1 MKPTPISIYI
11 HWPFCLSLC
20 PYCDFNSHVS
30 SSIDHNTWLEAY
42 KKELAHFSDRIAARP
57 VRSIF
62 FGGGTPSLMEPTT
75 VLELI
80 SAISD
85 IAIVDKHTEI
95 TLEANPTSYESEK
108 FKEFKAAGINRV
120 SIGVQSLRN
129 ERLKSLGRKHS
140 SQNALEAIKS
150 AAKLFDKYSFDL
162 MYATQNQRLEEWQ
175 DELKEALEFAG
186 GHISL
191 YQLTIE
197 KGTPFFKLYN
207 EKKLILPSNDE
218 AADMYEWTNEYLQQ
232 NQYKRYEISN
242 YAISGHECLHNLCY
256 WNYDEYI
263 GIGPGAH
270 SRLHNRS
277 LSKIATARQAQ
288 GAYGAQN
295 RSILNVCED
304 SSTGATP
311 QLSAEVEFQKRSNKD
326 GIVAVMMTHNPQT
339 WLNKVNEFG
348 HGIQTQSQLSKIEAI
363 EEVLMMGTRL
373 QAGIEEKKFQEIT
386 GANFLETLNIETIEQ
401 LKQQGLVTL
410 EAGHIKLSKKGLL
423 LHSYIVPR
431 ILL

>member
-1 MKPTPISIYI
+1 MKPVSVYI

-30 SSIDHNTWLEAY
+30 TSINHNTWLEAY
-42 KKELAHFSDRIAARP
+42 KKELSYFADRIAKRP
-57 VRSIF
+57 IRSIF
-62 FGGGTPSLMEPTT
+62 FGGGTPSLMEPNTILGIIT
-75 VLELI
+75 
-80 SAISD
+80 AISK
-85 IAIVDKHTEI
+85 IAIVDKNTEI
-95 TLEANPTSYESEK
+95 TLEANPTSYELEK

-129 ERLKSLGRKHS
+129 ERLQSLGRKHS
-140 SQNALEAIKS
+140 AQNALDAIKS
-150 AAKLFDKYSFDL
+150 AATLFDKYSFDL
-162 MYATQNQRLEEWQ
+162 MYATQNQNLKAWQ
-175 DELKEALEFAG
+175 DELKEAIEFAG

-207 EKKLILPSNDE
+207 DKQLILPSNDE

-242 YAISGHECLHNLCY
+242 YAVRGHECLHNLCY

-270 SRLHNRS
+270 SRLHN
-277 LSKIATARQAQ
+277 
-288 GAYGAQN
+288 
-295 RSILNVCED
+295 
-304 SSTGATP
+304 
-311 QLSAEVEFQKRSNKD
+311 KD
-326 GIVAVMMTHNPQT
+326 GIVALMMTHKPQS
-339 WLNKVNEFG
+339 WLDKVNEFG
-348 HGIQTQSQLSKIEAI
+348 HGIQTKNQLSNIETI

-373 QAGIEEKKFQEIT
+373 QAGIVEEKFQEIT
-386 GANFLETLNIETIEQ
+386 GTDFLHSLNIKTIEQ
-401 LKQQGLVTL
+401 LKQQNLVL
-410 EAGHIKLSKKGLL
+410 MEAGQIKLSEKGLL

-431 ILL
+431 MLL